1 VATSYPHRSTRIA
14 LFRYLHEDCFRGPTS
29 TPKPS
34 DCLLDLHERP
44 FSGSP
49 SFPAPAQVVHAI
61 YDVMRAHPDLWSEGD
76 NFREALAE
84 MISTGRRR
92 IRRADVRPRIGAGRQ
107 SALGSRA
114 KSTPGSSPPGGSR
127 RVTVDMPMG
136 PLLVIGRFAN
146 LNRDINPAVRQIG
159 CADATRA

>member
-1 VATSYPHRSTRIA
+1 
-14 LFRYLHEDCFRGPTS
+14 
-29 TPKPS
+29 
-34 DCLLDLHERP
+34 
-44 FSGSP
+44 
-49 SFPAPAQVVHAI
+49 VVHAI